1 MSIRTALVTGSSSG
15 IGRATVEAL
24 LDNEWRVYATARDP
38 DDVADLGDRT
48 DCVTARLD
56 VTEGNNVEQVV
67 ARMID
72 EEGRIDCLVNNAGY
86 GQFGPLEDVPVGR
99 ARRQYEVNVHGP
111 HRLIRAVLPHM
122 RERAD
127 GTIVNVSSVAGRVSF
142 PGGGVYCGS
151 KFALE
156 AMSDALRAEVRS
168 KGVDVV
174 IVEPGPVSTNF
185 TDRAETEVEGVERSG
200 AYDSFY
206 SAFSDASLFGDDGP
220 TTVTPERVAS
230 DVLNAASATKPRAR
244 YPVGTPARLGVL
256 GRFVPDQLRDSAFSF
271 LDRLS

>member
-271 LDRLS
+271 LDRLY